1 MNQDLVGF
9 AFGAGLVAALNPCG
23 FAMLPAYLALVIGK
37 GAGRPLA
44 IVRAMAAT
52 VAMTAGFLAVFGV
65 FGLLTVSLASTV
77 QRYTPFV
84 TVLIGIALVALGLWL
99 LSGRELSL
107 LMPKPLLSG
116 RDWAPTARLGSMFG
130 YGMSYAVTSLS
141 CSVGPFLA
149 ITGAGIRG
157 GTVLETVSV
166 YLSYAAGF
174 TLVVGALAIATA
186 FASSALTERFRRMVP
201 HVNRIGGAL
210 LVVVGL
216 YIGYYGCY
224 EVRLLHGDG
233 NPADPVIAAAGRV
246 QGAVAGWVRQNGGW
260 PWLLALLLLVLG
272 TLVRTRCTR
281 LPRHSGRNERPVSRP
296 LGSSRSASR
305 DSADTGDPP
314 DD

>member
-1 MNQDLVGF
+1 M
-9 AFGAGLVAALNPCG
+9 AALNPCG
-23 FAMLPAYLALVIGK
+23 FAMLPAYLALVIGE
-37 GAGRPLA
+37 GTGRPLA

-65 FGLLTVSLASTV
+65 FGMLTVSVASTV

-99 LSGRELSL
+99 LSGRELPL
-107 LMPKPLLSG
+107 LMPKPLLSD

-149 ITGAGIRG
+149 ITGAGIHG

-186 FASSALTERFRRMVP
+186 FASSALTERFRRLVP

-210 LVVVGL
+210 LVLVGL
-216 YIGYYGCY
+216 YIGYYGWY
-224 EVRLLHGDG
+224 EVRLFHGNG

-246 QGAVAGWVRQNGGW
+246 QGAVAGWVRQNGVW
-260 PWLLALLLLVLG
+260 PWLLALLLLMLG
-272 TLVRTRCTR
+272 ALVRTRCTR
-281 LPRHSGRNERPVSRP
+281 VPGHSGRTDPPVSRP
-296 LGSSRSASR
+296 RGSSRSAPR
-305 DSADTGDPP
+305 DSADPNDPP